1 MQTLSTVRMPLAKE
15 GIWLC
20 MDSVILL
27 NLIIFALISTKD
39 PRATE
44 L

>member
-1 MQTLSTVRMPLAKE
+1 MPLAKE

-27 NLIIFALISTKD
+27 KSIIFALISTKD
-39 PRATE
+39 PVARA
-44 L
+44 LYNISKS